1 VGDYLTSWM
10 QTGKSPGQTWYG
22 YGGQGC
28 NTNFK
33 TALTVRNTEGMPRT
47 LDRITAKGQTEFVY
61 PQVGNGDKVGIDV
74 QTFGEGSKGKSDKVT
89 VSLRAINLGYMIG
102 KMESLLATKT
112 DEEQAAIVKNTDL
125 FVEELMSTLSPSS
138 LVVTLRSLT
147 INTDNDGM
155 GRIEIFVE
163 PEWPPGPLFLNCHYG
178 YSAGGERDDWDKSLE
193 LFFTEIL
200 PLVVDLA
207 LVAVIVLAS
216 CAGPQAAAV
225 CAPAIGAG
233 QALLVA
239 EIAYVLHRMAE
250 DGYGTIDE
258 NKYDCR
264 FPIPGGFNHTYS
276 LNLVETI
283 ENKLTPI
290 IRASPVLE
298 KVGNEATSNPAVSA
312 SMSQSQAVSSVS
324 GTNQM
329 VLLMLVL
336 VGAYFIMAGD
346 E

>member
-1 VGDYLTSWM
+1 M

-22 YGGQGC
+22 FLGDRGHGC

-33 TALTVRNTEGMPRT
+33 TALTVRDKEGMPRT
-47 LDRITAKGQTEFVY
+47 LDRITAEGQTEFVY
-61 PQVGNGDKVGIDV
+61 PQVGNGDKVAIEV
-74 QTFGEGSKGKSDKVT
+74 QTFGDGNTAKSDTVT
-89 VSLRAINLGYMIG
+89 VSLQGINLGYMMG

-138 LVVTLRSLT
+138 LVVTLRTLT
-147 INTDNDGM
+147 INTDDDGM

-163 PEWPPGPLFLNCHYG
+163 PEWPAGPLFVNCHYG
-178 YSAGGERDDWDKSLE
+178 YSAAGERSDWDKSLQ
-193 LFFTEIL
+193 LLFTEIL
-200 PLVVDLA
+200 PLVVDLT
-207 LVAVIVLAS
+207 LAAFILFGG
-216 CAGPQAAAV
+216 CATGV
-225 CAPAIGAG
+225 GCGPAIAAG

-239 EIAYVLHRMAE
+239 ELAYVVHRMAE
-250 DGYGTIDE
+250 DGYGAIEE

-264 FPIPGGFNHTYS
+264 FPAPGGFNHIYS
-276 LNLVETI
+276 LNLVEAI
-283 ENKLTPI
+283 ENKLAPI
-290 IRASPVLE
+290 VRASPVLQTAGE
-298 KVGNEATSNPAVSA
+298 EATSNPAVSA
-312 SMSQSQAVSSVS
+312 SMSQSQAVSNVS

-329 VLLMLVL
+329 VLIMLVL